1 MIVSK
6 FFDET
11 MQGLLEAAEI
21 AKGNI
26 PLTERENMSAP
37 TFYVADND
45 KELVDKIIEIRKKEK
60 ISQAELAEMTENSQ
74 QAISRFEQK
83 THSPSMKLFFS
94 IINALG
100 YEVQLVKKSA
110 DKG

>member
-1 MIVSK
+1 MSN

-26 PLTERENMSAP
+26 TLTELENMPAP

-45 KELVDKIIEIRKKEK
+45 I
-60 ISQAELAEMTENSQ
+60 T
-74 QAISRFEQK
+74 
-83 THSPSMKLFFS
+83 
-94 IINALG
+94 ALG
-100 YEVQLVKKSA
+100 YEVQLVKKAES
-110 DKG
+110 KS